1 MRRWGVQKKIFFL
14 SWVPTM
20 VLILIVGVYFTH
32 SWVSNLSHM
41 LEERGLSLSHQLAS
55 ASEYGAFT
63 GNRNLLFGIANSML
77 KEDDVRAITIYDRD
91 GQKLVQTGP
100 RERVKGPKRLQ
111 EVTSTRVRTGED
123 ASRFVAPIYPQDMMI
138 NGLLDRDRDR
148 DRARSGASKQPLGWA
163 SVELSHATTQKEQYE
178 ALLVSLLLVGTGIF
192 LNTLI
197 AIHLSRSVTDPIHEL
212 TRAISRLRE
221 GKLDTR
227 VQMTASPELE
237 ELASGLNAMAGSLQ
251 QAQDEMQQN
260 VDQATED
267 LRETLETIEVQ
278 NIELDLARKQALE
291 ASRIKSEFL
300 ANMSHEIRTPL
311 NGIIGFTDL
320 LLKAPA
326 SAQQQDHLKTI
337 RKSSEILLTIINDIL
352 DFSKIEAGKLVL
364 DRTPFRLR
372 ETVEEVLIMLAPAAH
387 EKNLDLAPLIY
398 TDVADAFMG
407 DPLRIKQV
415 LTNLVN
421 NAIKFTQH
429 GEVVVRVMLDE
440 DETEEERIR
449 VSITDT
455 GVGLS
460 DSQQKSIFNAFNQA
474 DASTAREYGGTGLG
488 LVISRRLVE
497 EMGGDIGVDSELG
510 RGACFWFSLPLEAS
524 GAPEEAPEAPLHGES
539 VLYLEYE
546 STSGLAITNL
556 MRETGLSVSHASN
569 PQGLIEKVQSS
580 QANGHGFALVVLGVA
595 RHLLHSNQHRELIR
609 TLEYECDCRV
619 LLLTPTLNEDT
630 SPLVTM
636 ASAHM
641 SKPVRRTLF
650 LQRLRHLIQ
659 GAGDPSELQQ
669 APALAALA
677 PLPSRDTSAVNAR
690 VLAVD
695 DNEANLKL
703 VTTLLREFDLQV
715 EDVSSGY
722 QAVHRLQ
729 QGTFDLVLMDVQMP
743 GMDGTEA
750 TARLRRLDNANS
762 HLPVIALTAHAQVEE
777 REQLL
782 ASGFDGYLTKPINPS
797 LIAHTL
803 QRHLGLNVR
812 ADEGQ
817 QTTNLEPEAVR
828 PSSRGRRHPVVDP
841 DACLRLANG
850 KADLAEEMLSMLL
863 DYVEED
869 RAAIQNLHQRGDQ
882 ASLLERV
889 HRLHGATRYT
899 GVPELGDCAADLETR
914 LKNGSDGIHAAVERL
929 LAAMDRLMHWCEQTD
944 WHELL
949 KEANA

>member
-20 VLILIVGVYFTH
+20 VLIVIVGIYFTH
-32 SWVSNLSHM
+32 SWVSNLSRM

-55 ASEYGAFT
+55 ASEYGTFT

-77 KEDDVRAITIYDRD
+77 KEDDVRSITIYDSD
-91 GQKLVQTGP
+91 GRKLVQTAP

-111 EVTSTRVRTGED
+111 ELTRTRVKTGED
-123 ASRFVAPIYPQDMMI
+123 ASLFIAPIYPQDLMI
-138 NGLLDRDRDR
+138 NGFLGRDRDR
-148 DRARSGASKQPLGWA
+148 LRGNANTSEKPLGWA
-163 SVELSHATTQKEQYE
+163 SVELSHAATEKEQYE
-178 ALLVSLLLVGTGIF
+178 ALLVSLLLVGSGIF

-197 AIHLSRSVTDPIHEL
+197 AIHLSRSITDPIHEL

-326 SAQQQDHLKTI
+326 SAQQRDHLNTI

-398 TDVADAFMG
+398 TDVPDAFMG

-440 DETEEERIR
+440 DDAEEERIR
-449 VSITDT
+449 ISITDT

-460 DSQQKSIFNAFNQA
+460 DSQQKSLFNAFNQA

-497 EMGGDIGVDSELG
+497 EMGGDIGVESELG
-510 RGACFWFSLPLEAS
+510 RGSCFWFSLPLEAS
-524 GAPEEAPEAPLHGES
+524 GAPEETPGAPLSGES

-569 PQGLIEKVQSS
+569 PQDLIEQVQSS
-580 QANGHGFALVVLGVA
+580 QADGHGFALVVLGVA
-595 RHLLHSNQHRELIR
+595 RHLLHSSQHQELIR

-619 LLLTPTLNEDT
+619 LLLTPTLHEDT
-630 SPLVTM
+630 SPLVAM

-641 SKPVRRTLF
+641 SKPVRRSL
-650 LQRLRHLIQ
+650 LQQRLRHLIH
-659 GAGDPSELQQ
+659 GAGDPSEPQQ
-669 APALAALA
+669 APAPA
-677 PLPSRDTSAVNAR
+677 PLPSRDASGVNAR

-722 QAVHRLQ
+722 QAVQRLQ

-750 TARLRRLDNANS
+750 TARIRRLDNANS

-797 LIAHTL
+797 VIAHTL

-812 ADEGQ
+812 AEEGQ
-817 QTTNLEPEAVR
+817 QTTPLEHEAVR

-869 RAAIQNLHQRGDQ
+869 RAAIQNLHQQGDQ

-914 LKNGSDGIHAAVERL
+914 LKKGSEGIDAAVERL
-929 LAAMDRLMHWCEQTD
+929 VAAMDRLMHWCEQTD

-949 KEANA
+949 QEANA

>member
-1 MRRWGVQKKIFFL
+1 MRRWGVQKKVFFL
-14 SWVPTM
+14 SLIPTM
-20 VLILIVGVYFTH
+20 VLIVIVGVYFTH
-32 SWVSNLSHM
+32 SWVSNLSRM
-41 LEERGLSLSHQLAS
+41 LEERGMSLSRQLAS

-63 GNRNLLFGIANSML
+63 GNRNLLFGIASSML
-77 KEDDVRAITIYDRD
+77 EEDDVRAITIYDSNGRE
-91 GQKLVQTGP
+91 LVQTGR
-100 RERVKGPKRLQ
+100 RERLRGPDNLQ
-111 EVTSTRVRTGED
+111 NLTSPRVQTGED
-123 ASRFVAPIYPQDMMI
+123 ASLFTAPIYPQDLMI
-138 NGLLDRDRDR
+138 DGLLDMDRQRNDPG
-148 DRARSGASKQPLGWA
+148 AREQPLGWA
-163 SVELSHATTQKEQYE
+163 SVELSHATTRKEQYE
-178 ALLVSLLLVGTGIF
+178 ALLVSLLLVGGGLF

-212 TRAISRLRE
+212 TRAINRLRE

-227 VQMTASPELE
+227 VDMTAGPELE

-251 QAQDEMQQN
+251 QARDEMQQN

-326 SAQQQDHLKTI
+326 SPQQRDHLNTI

-364 DRTPFRLR
+364 DRTPFQLR

-398 TDVADAFMG
+398 TDVPDAFMG

-440 DETEEERIR
+440 DARDDERIR
-449 VSITDT
+449 ISITDT

-460 DSQQKSIFNAFNQA
+460 ESQQESIFNAFNQA
-474 DASTAREYGGTGLG
+474 DASTARQYGGTGLG

-497 EMGGDIGVDSELG
+497 EMGGEIGVDSELG
-510 RGACFWFSLPLEAS
+510 RGSSFWFSLPLEAS
-524 GAPEEAPEAPLHGES
+524 GASETDPEPPLTGES
-539 VLYLEYE
+539 VLYLEYQE
-546 STSGLAITNL
+546 TTGLAITSL
-556 MRETGLSVSHASN
+556 LRESGVAVTQASD
-569 PQGLIEKVQSS
+569 PQAVITRVQSA
-580 QANGHGFALVVLGVA
+580 QAEGHGFALVILGVA

-630 SPLVTM
+630 SPLVGM

-641 SKPVRRTLF
+641 TKPVRRTF
-650 LQRLRHLIQ
+650 FQQRLRQLIQ
-659 GAGDPSELQQ
+659 GTDDPPDQPR
-669 APALAALA
+669 APA
-677 PLPSRDTSAVNAR
+677 PLPTDSPQDTNAR

-695 DNEANLKL
+695 DNAANLKL
-703 VTTLLREFDLQV
+703 VTTLLREFSLHV
-715 EDVSSGY
+715 ADVSSGY
-722 QAVHRLQ
+722 EALQRLQ
-729 QGTFDLVLMDVQMP
+729 QENFDLVLMDVQMP

-750 TARLRRLDNANS
+750 TTRIRRLNNPNC
-762 HLPVIALTAHAQVEE
+762 HVPVIALTAHALSEE
-777 REQLL
+777 REHLL

-803 QRHLGLNVR
+803 QRHLGLDVQPAEDR
-812 ADEGQ
+812 Q
-817 QTTNLEPEAVR
+817 PREPEGVR
-828 PSSRGRRHPVVDP
+828 PSSRGRQHPVVDP
-841 DACLRLANG
+841 DACLQLANG
-850 KADLAEEMLSMLL
+850 KPDLAEEMLSMLL
-863 DYVEED
+863 DHVEED
-869 RAAIQNLHQRGDQ
+869 RTAVETLYSQGEQPA
-882 ASLLERV
+882 LLERV

-914 LKNGSDGIHAAVERL
+914 LKQGSEGIDEAVQRL
-929 LAAMDRLMHWCEQTD
+929 LDAMDRLMRWCEQTH
-944 WHELL
+944 WHQLL
-949 KEANA
+949 HSADT

>member
-1 MRRWGVQKKIFFL
+1 MRRWGVQKKVFFL
-14 SWVPTM
+14 SLIPTM
-20 VLILIVGVYFTH
+20 VLIVIVGVYFTH
-32 SWVSNLSHM
+32 SWVSNLSRM
-41 LEERGLSLSHQLAS
+41 LEERGMSLSRQLAS

-63 GNRNLLFGIANSML
+63 GNRNLLFGIASSML
-77 KEDDVRAITIYDRD
+77 EEDDVRAITIYDSD
-91 GQKLVQTGP
+91 GRKLVQTGR
-100 RERVKGPKRLQ
+100 RERLQ
-111 EVTSTRVRTGED
+111 GREPLQNVTSPTVHTGED
-123 ASRFVAPIYPQDMMI
+123 ASLFTAPIYPQDLMI
-138 NGLLDRDRDR
+138 DGLLDMDRRRND
-148 DRARSGASKQPLGWA
+148 DSGGEQPLGWA
-163 SVELSHATTQKEQYE
+163 SVELSHATTRKEQYE
-178 ALLVSLLLVGTGIF
+178 ALLVSLLLVGGGLF

-212 TRAISRLRE
+212 TRAINRLRE
-221 GKLDTR
+221 GNLDTR
-227 VQMTASPELE
+227 VEMTAGPELE

-251 QAQDEMQQN
+251 QARDEMQQN

-326 SAQQQDHLKTI
+326 SAQQRDHLNTI

-364 DRTPFRLR
+364 DRTPFHLR

-398 TDVADAFMG
+398 TDVPDAFMG

-440 DETEEERIR
+440 NDPEDERIR
-449 VSITDT
+449 ISVTDT

-460 DSQQKSIFNAFNQA
+460 DSQQESIFNAFNQA
-474 DASTAREYGGTGLG
+474 DASTARQYGGTGLG

-497 EMGGDIGVDSELG
+497 EMGGEIGVDSELG
-510 RGACFWFSLPLEAS
+510 RGSSFWFSLPLETS
-524 GAPEEAPEAPLHGES
+524 GAAETASEIPLSGEL
-539 VLYLEYE
+539 VLYLEYQE
-546 STSGLAITNL
+546 TSGLAITNL
-556 MRETGLSVSHASN
+556 LRESGVDVTHAHD
-569 PQGLIEKVQSS
+569 PQEVITQVQSA
-580 QANGHGFALVVLGVA
+580 QASGQGFALVILGVA

-630 SPLVTM
+630 GPLVTM

-641 SKPVRRTLF
+641 TKPVRRTF
-650 LQRLRHLIQ
+650 FQPRLRQLIQ
-659 GAGDPSELQQ
+659 GTDDSSEQPR
-669 APALAALA
+669 APAL
-677 PLPSRDTSAVNAR
+677 LPTAHQETNAR

-703 VTTLLREFDLQV
+703 VTTLLREFNLHV

-722 QAVHRLQ
+722 EALQRLQ
-729 QGTFDLVLMDVQMP
+729 QETFDLVLMDVQMP
-743 GMDGTEA
+743 GMDGTDA
-750 TARLRRLDNANS
+750 TTRIRQLSNANS
-762 HLPVIALTAHAQVEE
+762 HVPVIALTAHALSEE
-777 REQLL
+777 REHLL

-797 LIAHTL
+797 LIAQTL
-803 QRHLGLNVR
+803 QRHLGLKVQPPQER
-812 ADEGQ
+812 EAHPH
-817 QTTNLEPEAVR
+817 EPEAIR
-828 PSSRGRRHPVVDP
+828 PSSRGRQHPVVDP
-841 DACLRLANG
+841 NACLRLANG
-850 KADLAEEMLSMLL
+850 KPDLAEEMLSMLL
-863 DYVEED
+863 DHVEED
-869 RAAIQNLHQRGDQ
+869 RNAVETLHNQGDR
-882 ASLLERV
+882 ATLLERV
-889 HRLHGATRYT
+889 HRLHGATHYT

-914 LKNGSDGIHAAVERL
+914 LKQDAEGIEPALERL
-929 LAAMDRLMHWCEQTD
+929 LAAMDRLLRWCEQTH
-944 WHELL
+944 WHQLL
-949 KEANA
+949 HSADT

>member
-1 MRRWGVQKKIFFL
+1 MRRWGVQKKVFFL
-14 SWVPTM
+14 SLIPSM
-20 VLILIVGVYFTH
+20 VLIVIVGVYFTH
-32 SWVSNLSHM
+32 SSVSNLSRM
-41 LEERGLSLSHQLAS
+41 LEERGMSLSRQLAS

-63 GNRNLLFGIANSML
+63 GNRNLLFGIASSML
-77 KEDDVRAITIYDRD
+77 EEDDVRAITIYDSD
-91 GQKLVQTGP
+91 GQQLVQTGP
-100 RERVKGPKRLQ
+100 RERVDGPELIQ
-111 EVTSTRVRTGED
+111 DVTSPQAHTGED
-123 ASRFVAPIYPQDMMI
+123 ASLFVAPIYPQDLMI
-138 NGLLDRDRDR
+138 DGLLDMNRP
-148 DRARSGASKQPLGWA
+148 RSEATAGEQPLGWA

-178 ALLVSLLLVGTGIF
+178 ALLVSLLLIGGGLF

-197 AIHLSRSVTDPIHEL
+197 AIHLSRSVTDPIYEL

-221 GKLDTR
+221 GNLDTR
-227 VQMTASPELE
+227 VEMTASPELE
-237 ELASGLNAMAGSLQ
+237 ELASGLNAMAESLQ

-326 SAQQQDHLKTI
+326 SAQQRDHLSTI

-364 DRTPFRLR
+364 DRTPFHLR

-387 EKNLDLAPLIY
+387 GKNLDLAPLIY
-398 TDVADAFMG
+398 SDVPDAFMG

-440 DETEEERIR
+440 DDPDDERIR
-449 VSITDT
+449 ISITDT

-460 DSQQKSIFNAFNQA
+460 ESQKQSIFSAFNQA
-474 DASTAREYGGTGLG
+474 DASTARQYGGTGLG

-497 EMGGDIGVDSELG
+497 EMGGEIGVDSELG
-510 RGACFWFSLPLEAS
+510 RGSSFWFSLPLETS
-524 GAPEEAPEAPLHGES
+524 GAPEAAAETPLQGES
-539 VLYLEYE
+539 VLYLEYQE
-546 STSGLAITNL
+546 TSGLAVTNL
-556 MRETGLSVSHASN
+556 MREAGLSVNDAAN
-569 PQGLIEKVQSS
+569 PQTLTEQVQSA
-580 QANGHGFALVVLGVA
+580 QVAGHGFALVVLGVA

-619 LLLTPTLNEDT
+619 LLLTPTLDEDT

-636 ASAHM
+636 ASGHM
-641 SKPVRRTLF
+641 TKPVRRTLF
-650 LQRLRHLIQ
+650 HQRLRHLIQ
-659 GAGDPSELQQ
+659 GTRDPSEQQ
-669 APALAALA
+669 QPPAPA
-677 PLPSRDTSAVNAR
+677 PLPTADTPAVNAR

-703 VTTLLREFDLQV
+703 VTTLLWELDLHV
-715 EDVSSGY
+715 DDVSSGY
-722 QAVHRLQ
+722 EALQRLQ
-729 QGTFDLVLMDVQMP
+729 KENFDLVLMDVQMP
-743 GMDGTEA
+743 GMDGTDT
-750 TARLRRLDNANS
+750 TARIRRLEGGNS
-762 HLPVIALTAHAQVEE
+762 RVPVIALTAHALAEE

-782 ASGFDGYLTKPINPS
+782 TAGFDGYLTKPITPS

-803 QRHLGLNVR
+803 QRHLGLNVQPT
-812 ADEGQ
+812 EGHQ
-817 QTTNLEPEAVR
+817 VQPPESEPVR
-828 PSSRGRRHPVVDP
+828 PSSRGRQHPVVNPTD
-841 DACLRLANG
+841 CLRLANG
-850 KADLAEEMLSMLL
+850 KPDLAEEMLSMLL
-863 DYVEED
+863 DHVEAD
-869 RAAIQNLHQRGDQ
+869 RKAIADLHREGDLS
-882 ASLLERV
+882 ALLERV

-899 GVPELGDCAADLETR
+899 GVPELGDCAADLEAR
-914 LKNGSDGIHAAVERL
+914 LKNGSGGIDTAVERL
-929 LAAMDRLMHWCEQTD
+929 MAAMDRLMRWCEQTH

-949 KEANA
+949 HDADA

>member
-1 MRRWGVQKKIFFL
+1 MRRWGVQKKVFFL
-14 SWVPTM
+14 SLIPTM
-20 VLILIVGVYFTH
+20 VLIVIVGVYFTH
-32 SWVSNLSHM
+32 SWVSNLSRM
-41 LEERGLSLSHQLAS
+41 LEERGMSLSRQLAS

-63 GNRNLLFGIANSML
+63 GNRNLLFGIASSML
-77 KEDDVRAITIYDRD
+77 EEDDVRAITIYDSD
-91 GQKLVQTGP
+91 GRKLVQTGR
-100 RERVKGPKRLQ
+100 RERLQ
-111 EVTSTRVRTGED
+111 GQEPLPNVTSPTAHTGED
-123 ASRFVAPIYPQDMMI
+123 ASLFTAPIYPQDLMI
-138 NGLLDRDRDR
+138 DGLLDMDRRRND
-148 DRARSGASKQPLGWA
+148 AAESEQPLGWA
-163 SVELSHATTQKEQYE
+163 SVELSHATTRKEQYE
-178 ALLVSLLLVGTGIF
+178 ALLVSLLLVGGGLF

-212 TRAISRLRE
+212 TRAINRLRE

-227 VQMTASPELE
+227 VEMTAGPELE

-251 QAQDEMQQN
+251 QARDEMQQN

-326 SAQQQDHLKTI
+326 SAQQRDHLNTI

-364 DRTPFRLR
+364 DRTPFHLR

-398 TDVADAFMG
+398 TDVPDAFMG

-440 DETEEERIR
+440 DARDDDRIR
-449 VSITDT
+449 ISITDT

-460 DSQQKSIFNAFNQA
+460 ESQQESIFNAFNQA
-474 DASTAREYGGTGLG
+474 DASTARQYGGTGLG
-488 LVISRRLVE
+488 LVISHRLVE
-497 EMGGDIGVDSELG
+497 EMGGEIGVDSELG
-510 RGACFWFSLPLEAS
+510 RGSSFWFSLPLETS
-524 GAPEEAPEAPLHGES
+524 GATETAAPHPLSGES
-539 VLYLEYE
+539 VLYLEYQE
-546 STSGLAITNL
+546 TTGLAITNL
-556 MRETGLSVSHASN
+556 LRESGVAVTHASD
-569 PQGLIEKVQSS
+569 PQEVIAQVQSA
-580 QANGHGFALVVLGVA
+580 QASGLGFALVILGVA

-630 SPLVTM
+630 SPLVSM

-641 SKPVRRTLF
+641 TKPVRRTF
-650 LQRLRHLIQ
+650 FQQRLRQLIQ
-659 GAGDPSELQQ
+659 GTGDLSEQPQ
-669 APALAALA
+669 AAA
-677 PLPSRDTSAVNAR
+677 PLPAAHPQETNAR

-695 DNEANLKL
+695 DNAANLKL
-703 VTTLLREFDLQV
+703 VTTLLREFNLHVD
-715 EDVSSGY
+715 DVGSGY
-722 QAVHRLQ
+722 EALQRLQ
-729 QGTFDLVLMDVQMP
+729 QETFDLVLMDVQMP

-750 TARLRRLDNANS
+750 TTRIRRLNNANS
-762 HLPVIALTAHAQVEE
+762 HVPVIALTAHALSEE
-777 REQLL
+777 REHLL

-803 QRHLGLNVR
+803 QRHLGLDVQPPEDR
-812 ADEGQ
+812 EAHPQ
-817 QTTNLEPEAVR
+817 EPDTVK
-828 PSSRGRRHPVVDP
+828 PSSRGRQHAVVDP
-841 DACLRLANG
+841 GTCLQMANG
-850 KADLAEEMLSMLL
+850 KPDLAEEMLSMLL
-863 DYVEED
+863 DHVEED
-869 RAAIQNLHQRGDQ
+869 RTAVESLYNQGDQ
-882 ASLLERV
+882 AALLERV

-914 LKNGSDGIHAAVERL
+914 LKKGSGGIGDAVERL
-929 LAAMDRLMHWCEQTD
+929 LAAMDRLMRWCEQTH
-944 WHELL
+944 WHQLL
-949 KEANA
+949 HSADT